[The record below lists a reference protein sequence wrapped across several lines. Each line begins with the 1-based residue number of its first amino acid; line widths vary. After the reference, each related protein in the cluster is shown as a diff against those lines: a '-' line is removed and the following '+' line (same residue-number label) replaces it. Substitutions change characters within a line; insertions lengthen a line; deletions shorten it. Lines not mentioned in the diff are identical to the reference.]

1 MAILLIL
8 NDMAASNIVLTVIFS
23 ILVSIGLVGN
33 FLVCLIIAYYR
44 DMRST
49 MNYLLLNLAFADML
63 TVLFVSPQYIF
74 IHTFTH
80 PQGTTGNYLCKFITG
95 GNLSWIGGVASVFA
109 LVSIAFERYYAVIYP
124 HRQGFISRTTL
135 RIIITSCWIFSV
147 LFNSPLFY
155 VIRYDPGANFCMEVW
170 PNTVYPKINSLCWFL
185 VVGVIPVLIMGVLYT
200 RVVYSL
206 WIKKDERA
214 ETTQQAVKRVRK
226 KVTKMV
232 IIVSVIY
239 AICWFPQLTIYL
251 LSYFS
256 PSTSFGSLPYIISV
270 AMVVINSAVNPVIY
284 SLQNER
290 FRKHLKMCVCRI
302 KKRVQP
308 QTDGEQ
314 SVRPSVI
321 HTERNDPKESLEMT
335 TSLPS
340 AAGTK

>member
-1 MAILLIL
+1 
-8 NDMAASNIVLTVIFS
+8 MAASDIVLTVLFS
-23 ILVSIGLVGN
+23 ILISIGVIGN

-74 IHTFTH
+74 IHSFTH
-80 PQGTTGNYLCKFITG
+80 PQGTTGDYLCKFITG

-109 LVSIAFERYYAVIYP
+109 LVSIAFERYYAVTAPY
-124 HRQGFISRTTL
+124 RQGFITTKTL
-135 RIIITSCWIFSV
+135 RIIITSCWIFSI
-147 LFNSPLFY
+147 LFNCPLFY
-155 VIRYDPGANFCMEVW
+155 AIRYDARADYCMEVW

-185 VVGVIPVLIMGVLYT
+185 VVGVIPVLIMGVLYS

-206 WIKKDERA
+206 WIKKDERG
-214 ETTQQAVKRVRK
+214 ERTTQQGVKRVRK

-232 IIVSVIY
+232 IIVSMIY
-239 AICWFPQLTIYL
+239 AVCWFPQLTIYL

-256 PSTSFGSLPYIISV
+256 PTTSFGGLPYIISV
-270 AMVVINSAVNPVIY
+270 AMVTINSAVNPVIY

-290 FRKHLKMCVCRI
+290 FRKHLKTCVCHVKR
-302 KKRVQP
+302 RVQP

-314 SVRPSVI
+314 HAKPSVI
-321 HTERNDPKESLEMT
+321 HADLTQPQQSIRMT
-335 TSLPS
+335 PSLPS
-340 AAGTK
+340 